1 MDHSYSIIKNHKMS
15 HLDHSQ
21 DKPGLGPVLNQVST
35 AASSRTRQLA
45 RGWNRESHSDGDMD
59 KPKKKEGV
67 NKQVLQLEI
76 RVQWQELREA
86 EVGVAM

>member
-1 MDHSYSIIKNHKMS
+1 MS

-21 DKPGLGPVLNQVST
+21 DKPGLDPVLNQVST

-59 KPKKKEGV
+59 KPK
-67 NKQVLQLEI
+67 
-76 RVQWQELREA
+76 
-86 EVGVAM
+86 